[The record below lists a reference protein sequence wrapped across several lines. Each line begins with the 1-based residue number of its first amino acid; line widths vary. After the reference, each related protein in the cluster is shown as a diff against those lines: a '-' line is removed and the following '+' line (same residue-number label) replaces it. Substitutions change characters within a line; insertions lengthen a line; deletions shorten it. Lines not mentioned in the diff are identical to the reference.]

1 MKPTLLVLAAGMGSR
16 YGSLKQVDPVGPAG
30 ETILEYSV
38 YGAIRAGFGKVVFVI
53 RRELEKDFNEIFIQ
67 KLRPHIEVGY
77 VFQEI
82 EMVPPGIEVPK
93 ERVKPWGTGHAVLAA
108 GKTVQEPFA
117 AINAD
122 DYYGADAFM
131 KIGAFLSNLKNNEA
145 SYAMVGFDVDNTL
158 SENGT
163 VSRGVCEVD
172 TNMYLKSVVE
182 RFKIENTEKGVVS
195 RDENDNPI
203 YIDAK
208 SIVSM
213 NFWGF
218 TPHLF
223 TQLETHFQQFITAN
237 ISNPKAEFFL
247 PFVVDELIKTQQA
260 KVNVLRSADKWFGVT
275 YKDDKPLVVARIKQL
290 VDLEVYPKSLWK

>member
-38 YGAIRAGFGKVVFVI
+38 YDAIRAGFGKVVFVI

-67 KLRPHIEVGY
+67 KLQKHIEVGY

-82 EMVPPGIEVPK
+82 DMVPAGIKVPA
-93 ERVKPWGTGHAVLAA
+93 ERVKPWGTAHAVMVA
-108 GKTVQEPFA
+108 GSKVNEPFA

-122 DYYGADAFM
+122 DYYGSDAFM
-131 KIGAFLSNLKNNEA
+131 KIGAYLSNLDVNQ
-145 SYAMVGFDVDNTL
+145 STYTMVGFDVDNTL

-172 TNMYLKSVVE
+172 SNMLLKSVVE
-182 RFKIENTEKGVVS
+182 RFKIENTDKGVICK
-195 RDENDNPI
+195 DESDNAF

-218 TPHLF
+218 TPNF
-223 TQLETHFQQFITAN
+223 FSQLETHFQQFIKENFA
-237 ISNPKAEFFL
+237 NPKAEFFL
-247 PFVVDELIKTQQA
+247 PFVVDELIKSKQA
-260 KVNVLRSADKWFGVT
+260 TVNVLRSTDKWFGVT
-275 YKDDKPLVVARIKQL
+275 YKDDKPLVVARIKKL
-290 VDLEVYPKSLWK
+290 VEAGIYPKNLWK

>member
-38 YGAIRAGFGKVVFVI
+38 YDAIRAGFGKVVFVI

-67 KLRPHIEVGY
+67 KLQKHIEVGY

-82 EMVPPGIEVPK
+82 DMVPAGIKIPA
-93 ERVKPWGTGHAVLAA
+93 ERVKPWGTAHAVMVA
-108 GKTVQEPFA
+108 GSTVKEPFA

-122 DYYGADAFM
+122 DYYGSDAFM
-131 KIGAFLSNLKNNEA
+131 KIGAYLSNLDVNQ
-145 SYAMVGFDVDNTL
+145 STYTMVGFDVDNTL

-172 TNMYLKSVVE
+172 SNMLLKSVVE
-182 RFKIENTEKGVVS
+182 RFKIENTDKGVICK
-195 RDENDNPI
+195 DESDNAF

-218 TPHLF
+218 TPKF
-223 TQLETHFQQFITAN
+223 FSQLETHFQQFIKENFA
-237 ISNPKAEFFL
+237 NPKAEFFL
-247 PFVVDELIKTQQA
+247 PFVVDELIKSKQA
-260 KVNVLRSADKWFGVT
+260 TVNVLRSKDKWFGVT
-275 YKDDKPLVVARIKQL
+275 YKDDKPLVVARIKKL
-290 VDLEVYPKSLWK
+290 VEAGIYPQNLWK